1 MINPPP
7 PHAAVGADDANDY
20 EDANDIENNAAEE
33 DEIEGGKAGAAVDV
47 EEEDGDYVGDD
58 EDGGQGRRTRSNFSD
73 SFLHLAFCDNM
84 RNCAVLFS
92 SIPTVHGDW

>member
-33 DEIEGGKAGAAVDV
+33 DEIEGGKVV
-47 EEEDGDYVGDD
+47 SV
-58 EDGGQGRRTRSNFSD
+58 N
-73 SFLHLAFCDNM
+73 
-84 RNCAVLFS
+84 
-92 SIPTVHGDW
+92 